1 MRDRGLAARAGR
13 ERGGEAD
20 ALAGRVAGG
29 APAAWPGSAWRRRV
43 RGAPVRREGTPHLMT
58 LAGLA
63 RIAVARAR
71 IYMIPPVDCAQVLR
85 VKRFSVV
92 HGNALIHSC
101 DSAS

>member
-1 MRDRGLAARAGR
+1 
-13 ERGGEAD
+13 
-20 ALAGRVAGG
+20 
-29 APAAWPGSAWRRRV
+29 
-43 RGAPVRREGTPHLMT
+43 MT